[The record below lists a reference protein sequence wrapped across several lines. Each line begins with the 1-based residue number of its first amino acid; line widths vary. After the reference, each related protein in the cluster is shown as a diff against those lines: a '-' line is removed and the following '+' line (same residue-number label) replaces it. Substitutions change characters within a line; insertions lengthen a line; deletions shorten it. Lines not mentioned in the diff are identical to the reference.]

1 MPDPSRMYPSMPEGA
16 QSGAESRPEPQDS
29 SAARM
34 YPSVAE
40 AASHRRAATP
50 EERMYPSMQES
61 APDQRQGYHSEHG
74 QDRTPTGDTAEEGTV
89 LIDPAEFDGLD
100 LPDGAVDAFVDLSI
114 DRAGYERLQGLQE
127 QYSTQYWDRQLTAWQ
142 SEIMAEPNADRMMA
156 DAQIIMDA
164 YGDEDLS
171 SQLGAYAS
179 HPGLIRLLS
188 RIRHQLQQR

>member
-1 MPDPSRMYPSMPEGA
+1 
-16 QSGAESRPEPQDS
+16 
-29 SAARM
+29 
-34 YPSVAE
+34 
-40 AASHRRAATP
+40 
-50 EERMYPSMQES
+50 MYPSMQES

-74 QDRTPTGDTAEEGTV
+74 QARSPTGDIAEEGVV

-100 LPDGAVDAFVDLSI
+100 LPDGAVDAFIDMRI

-127 QYSTQYWDRQLTAWQ
+127 QYSTQYWERQLGTWQ
-142 SEIMAEPNADRMMA
+142 SEIMTEPNADRMMA

-164 YGDEDLS
+164 YGDEGLP